1 MELFG
6 LPPYE
11 GIATLAFLVPPVE
24 LALRSHRNAK
34 PASVEWLAQQ
44 FERLDDAKLRAL
56 TAREL
61 RKLVRSTT
69 DIRRADF
76 ATALERARA
85 ALNTAID
92 DEPAPSAH

>member
-11 GIATLAFLVPPVE
+11 GIATLVFLAPPVE

-34 PASVEWLAQQ
+34 PASAEWLSRQ
-44 FERLDDAKLRAL
+44 FDRIDDENLRAR
-56 TAREL
+56 TAVEL
-61 RKLVRSTT
+61 RKLVDATK

-76 ATALERARA
+76 LTAMDNAREALLASVDDHRA
-85 ALNTAID
+85 
-92 DEPAPSAH
+92 PAPN